1 MNFGMRE
8 KLMLRELSSDSRA
21 SVTRLAKIAK
31 CSRVTAGKLVD
42 VMSKELD
49 IRFTLEVDLNTLGAL
64 DRHVI
69 AIKLP
74 KKPKLGVLEDLFA
87 KEEKYVHDVYLTEG
101 DFDLVVIAT
110 ASNPIDYIVWET
122 HLAEVLSPYTPNMK
136 PSDISFLNFGYVP
149 LNDSF
154 VYDIR
159 KEMKIDSSDRELLRL
174 LNKDSRMSYSE
185 LGRQLNMNEDTV
197 RYKVFKLKK
206 SGIIK
211 RFTIAVQRPPQSYI
225 LIFFE
230 FWNYIT
236 PNYEER
242 AAQDRAVLINADK
255 DMPLL
260 DTFQLSAPL
269 TGSYGNFIM
278 GIFNGKSE
286 ALRNA
291 VNKHKKIYER
301 DKVAIKQARI
311 VKVLKGMLPLR
322 NLDIKTNYLVV
333 KWE

>member
-1 MNFGMRE
+1 MNLGVRE
-8 KLMLRELSSDSRA
+8 KLMLRELSNDSRA
-21 SVTRLAKIAK
+21 SVTRIAKVAK
-31 CSRVTAGKLVD
+31 CSRVTAGKLLD
-42 VMSKELD
+42 ALSKELD
-49 IRFTLEVDLNTLGAL
+49 IRFTLEIDLNTLGAL

-74 KKPKLGVLEDLFA
+74 KKPQPGVLEDLFT

-122 HLAEVLSPYTPNMK
+122 HLAEMLSPYTPNMK
-136 PSDISFLNFGYVP
+136 PSDISFLNFGYIP
-149 LNDSF
+149 LNDNF

-174 LNKDSRMSYSE
+174 LNKNSRMSYSE
-185 LGRQLNMNEDTV
+185 LGRQLNINEDTV

-211 RFTIAVQRPPQSYI
+211 RFTIAVQKPPQRYI

-242 AAQDRAVLINADK
+242 AMQDRAVLINADK
-255 DMPLL
+255 ELPLL

-269 TGSYGNFIM
+269 TGSYGNFIL
-278 GIFNGKSE
+278 GIFNDKVE
-286 ALRNA
+286 ALQRA
-291 VNKHKKIYER
+291 VNKHKRIYEK
-301 DKVAIKQARI
+301 DKIEIKHARI
-311 VKVLKGMLPLR
+311 TKVLKGVLPLR
-322 NLDIKTNYLVV
+322 NLDIKTNYVLV

>member
-8 KLMLRELSSDSRA
+8 KLILRELSRDSRT
-21 SVTRLAKIAK
+21 SITKLSKIAK
-31 CSRVTAGKLVD
+31 CSRVTAAKLVEAL
-42 VMSKELD
+42 SRELD
-49 IRFTLEVDLNTLGAL
+49 IKYTLEIDLNTLGAL

-74 KKPKLGVLEDLFA
+74 KKPPLGFLEDLFA

-110 ASNPIDYIVWET
+110 ASNPVDYIVWET
-122 HLAEVLSPYTPNMK
+122 RLAEKLSPYTPNMK
-136 PSDISFLNFGYVP
+136 PSDISFLNFGYIP
-149 LNDSF
+149 LDDNF

-159 KEMKIDSSDRELLRL
+159 KEMKIESSDRELLRL
-174 LNKDSRMSYSE
+174 LNRNSRMSYSE
-185 LGRQLNMNEDTV
+185 LGRKLDMNEDTV
-197 RYKVFKLKK
+197 RYKVFKLKS

-211 RFTIAVQRPPQSYI
+211 RFTIAVQRPPQNYI

-230 FWNYIT
+230 YWSYIT
-236 PNYEER
+236 QNYEER
-242 AAQDRAVLINADK
+242 AMQDRAVLVNADK
-255 DMPLL
+255 EMPLL

-269 TGSYGNFIM
+269 TGSYGNFII
-278 GIFNGKSE
+278 GIFNSRAE
-286 ALRNA
+286 ALRSA
-291 VNKHKKIYER
+291 IEKHRRIYER
-301 DKVAIKQARI
+301 DRIEIKHARI

-333 KWE
+333 KWQ